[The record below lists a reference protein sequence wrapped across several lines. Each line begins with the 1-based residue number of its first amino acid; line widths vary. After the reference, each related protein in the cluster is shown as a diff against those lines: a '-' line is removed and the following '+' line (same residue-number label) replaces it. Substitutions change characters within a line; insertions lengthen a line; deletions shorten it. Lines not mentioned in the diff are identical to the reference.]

1 MTDIERKARE
11 VAQQLDAE
19 AYRAWP
25 TKGFEAMCSTFHVS
39 KAEEIIAAA
48 IQSAVAETY
57 EECVNIAEK
66 IVAENWSPPGAAKY
80 LAAALRAR
88 FPKLSS

>member
-11 VAQQLDAE
+11 VVQQLDAE

-48 IQSAVAETY
+48 IQSAVDKEREA
-57 EECVNIAEK
+57 C
-66 IVAENWSPPGAAKY
+66 AKTADSVIGTRRGEI
-80 LAAALRAR
+80 AAAIRAR
-88 FPKLSS
+88 AQAKEKP